1 MFEELRNHFQ
11 PLVWLNEEEWAL
23 MQKKLVLR
31 FLKKGDLYI
40 RPGEA
45 STHIA
50 FVNKGLLRHFN
61 IEEGIEVTN
70 HFFVENTIASDFVGF
85 LTQVPCSIYVDAL
98 EDSELFLLSYQDL
111 QELYNSHAA
120 FQKLGRLVNQYLFLD
135 LARAYHLLCRAT
147 PDEQYL
153 AFLERFPGLS
163 QRVPQYLIASY
174 LGITSETLSRIR
186 RRTMRKSA

>member
-1 MFEELRNHFQ
+1 MFEELRNHFR

-23 MQKKLVLR
+23 MQDKLVLK

-50 FVNKGLLRHFN
+50 FVNKGLLRHYYM
-61 IEEGIEVTN
+61 EEEEEITN
-70 HFFVENTIASDFVGF
+70 HFFIENTIASDFVGF
-85 LTQVPCSIYVDAL
+85 LTQKPCTVYVDAL

-111 QELYNSHAA
+111 QELYESRTA
-120 FQKLGRLVNQYLFLD
+120 FQKLGRLVNEFLFLD
-135 LARAYHLLCRAT
+135 LARAYHQLCRYN
-147 PDEQYL
+147 PDEQYK
-153 AFLERFPGLS
+153 AFLDRFPGLS
-163 QRVPQYLIASY
+163 QRIPQYLIASY

-186 RRTMRKSA
+186 RRGLRKSA